1 MGYQNPIIREADII
15 LQIFIGQD
23 VPVLDGYLFVLK
35 YYLFIGFVFS
45 MLKND
50 YSSLFLK

>member
-15 LQIFIGQD
+15 FQAGQD